1 MARAKSE
8 RARSKALAIDDLTQS
23 IEQLQAFIPK
33 LEDLGR
39 EGFPYLEGALTRTE
53 LQLRECIKRAFG
65 EKSTEFQTHR
75 HVKLSISSAGEKKQT
90 LAFIR
95 NLIASL
101 EGKKLE
107 LQGLKPAV
115 ARTPEASSTP
125 PPMTLVPSGVS
136 TSNVSVTTTST
147 TSRPAGTTLHLV
159 PSVEKT
165 SVPEPPPAAP
175 SPSANTSTPPA
186 AEPAPPPMASPSPSM
201 APVQTMPPR
210 TPIEPISSLFR
221 TQETKPVPP
230 ATEHTPT
237 RVASSPV
244 QETTTVPTPAA
255 QAPVESPPAPPAAKA
270 APDPEPVTPQAAPG
284 TFSRTQE
291 VSVPAPPGVAPMP
304 APSSPPPS
312 RLPTADDTDFVTIS
326 KKLCQRFHAVARQLR
341 LRGEYRQTLNVED
354 EHDVQ
359 DLLHALLRQH
369 FDDIGTDEWTPA
381 YADGSARTTFLL
393 DHDRLAIIVKKT
405 RTGLSRKDLADQV
418 RTDVERYRA
427 RGRCTQMLCFV
438 YDPEGRI
445 GNPRGLES
453 ELTTISDD
461 FTVDV
466 IVAPK

>member
-8 RARSKALAIDDLTQS
+8 RARSKTLAIDDLTQS

-75 HVKLSISSAGEKKQT
+75 HVKLSISSAAEKKQT

-101 EGKKLE
+101 EEKKLE
-107 LQGLKPAV
+107 LQGLKPDA
-115 ARTPEASSTP
+115 AHKPEASSTP
-125 PPMTLVPSGVS
+125 PPMTLVTSAVT
-136 TSNVSVTTTST
+136 TSNVSVTTTSS
-147 TSRPAGTTLHLV
+147 TSRPTGATLHLV
-159 PSVEKT
+159 PSVDKT
-165 SVPEPPPAAP
+165 PLPEPPAAVPPA
-175 SPSANTSTPPA
+175 SASISKSPA
-186 AEPAPPPMASPSPSM
+186 AEPAPPPMVSPASTST
-201 APVQTMPPR
+201 PVQAMPPR

-221 TQETKPVPP
+221 TQETKPVQPV
-230 ATEHTPT
+230 TEHTPT
-237 RVASSPV
+237 AVASSPRR
-244 QETTTVPTPAA
+244 EATAIASPSPTV
-255 QAPVESPPAPPAAKA
+255 PVESPPAPAAVA
-270 APDPEPVTPQAAPG
+270 AFDPTPVIPQAAQG

-291 VSVPAPPGVAPMP
+291 MPASSSPGPAPTP
-304 APSSPPPS
+304 APSSPPALGP
-312 RLPTADDTDFVTIS
+312 PAADDTDYAAIA
-326 KKLCQRFHAVARQLR
+326 KRLCQRFHAVARQLR

-354 EHDVQ
+354 EHDLQ

-381 YADGSARTTFLL
+381 YTDGATRTTFLL

-405 RTGLSRKDLADQV
+405 RTGLSHKDLADQV
-418 RTDVERYRA
+418 RIDVERYRA

-453 ELTTISDD
+453 ELTTISDH

>member
-8 RARSKALAIDDLTQS
+8 RARSKTLAIDDLTQS

-65 EKSTEFQTHR
+65 EKSTEFQTYR
-75 HVKLSISSAGEKKQT
+75 HVKLSISSAAEKKQT

-95 NLIASL
+95 SLTTSL
-101 EGKKLE
+101 EEKKLE
-107 LQGLKPAV
+107 LQGFKPAV
-115 ARTPEASSTP
+115 AHKPEASPSP
-125 PPMTLVPSGVS
+125 PPMTLVPSAVS
-136 TSNVSVTTTST
+136 TSSMSVTTTST
-147 TSRPAGTTLHLV
+147 TSRPAGATMHLV
-159 PSVEKT
+159 SSVEKT
-165 SVPEPPPAAP
+165 FPPEPHAAAP
-175 SPSANTSTPPA
+175 TATGLSTSPA
-186 AEPAPPPMASPSPSM
+186 AEPTPPPMTSPSSAG
-201 APVQTMPPR
+201 APLRAMPPR

-221 TQETKPVPP
+221 TQETKPVLPV
-230 ATEHTPT
+230 TEHAPAAA
-237 RVASSPV
+237 ASSSLRETTAVPFPTLTVPV
-244 QETTTVPTPAA
+244 Q
-255 QAPVESPPAPPAAKA
+255 SPPPPPAAMA
-270 APDPEPVTPQAAPG
+270 APDPAPLTPQAAQG
-284 TFSRTQE
+284 TFSKTE
-291 VSVPAPPGVAPMP
+291 EISAPSSPGAAPTP
-304 APSSPPPS
+304 APSSPPS
-312 RLPTADDTDFVTIS
+312 LNPTAADDTDYIAIM
-326 KKLCQRFHAVARQLR
+326 KRLCQRFHAVARQLR

-381 YADGSARTTFLL
+381 YTDGSARTTFLL

-405 RTGLSRKDLADQV
+405 RTGLSRKDLVDQV

-453 ELTTISDD
+453 ELTTISDH